1 MTKKTAPANA
11 EKKQDTR
18 FKPGRSGNPKGK
30 KPGTRHRATQMAEK
44 LMQAQAQEVVQVV
57 VDAALSGDLT
67 AAKII
72 VERLVPVR
80 KDRPLDAGAIRLP
93 TLKADNLADA
103 QAAVA
108 RALAGGR
115 LTPSESDALTR
126 VLEGHRKA
134 VEITEMETRLE
145 NIEQKLED
153 LKNAKS

>member
-1 MTKKTAPANA
+1 MTKKHATASANA

-18 FKPGRSGNPKGK
+18 FKPGRSGNPEGK

-44 LMQAQAQEVVQVV
+44 LMQEQAQEVVQVV

-80 KDRPLDAGAIRLP
+80 KDKPLDKDAIRLP
-93 TLKADNLADA
+93 TLRPDNLSEA
-103 QAAVA
+103 QGAVA

-115 LTPSESDALTR
+115 LTPSEADALTR
-126 VLEGHRKA
+126 VLEAHRRA
-134 VEITEMETRLE
+134 TEITELSTRLE
-145 NIEQKLED
+145 EIERKIEEI
-153 LKNAKS
+153 KK